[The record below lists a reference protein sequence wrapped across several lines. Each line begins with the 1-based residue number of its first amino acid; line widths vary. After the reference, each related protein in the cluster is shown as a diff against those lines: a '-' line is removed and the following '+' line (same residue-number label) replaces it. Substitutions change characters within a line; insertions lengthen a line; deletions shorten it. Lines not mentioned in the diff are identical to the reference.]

1 MRLVI
6 TEEMFRCLHE
16 HLFRDDCAEHG
27 ASILAGISQAESGTR
42 LLVREVCLAEDGSD
56 YMYKGNNIWSLQAKF
71 IAKHLAKCR
80 QDRLVHLAVHN
91 HGGTDSVWFSEV
103 DLRSHERGYPAY
115 LAVTE
120 GMPVGALVLAREA
133 VAGDI
138 WMPGGDR
145 QQLEETLILGNP
157 VRRLYPNPRSA
168 NILCDQ
174 RYDRQSR
181 MFGPSGQA
189 ILHKT
194 KVGIIGLGGAGSQ
207 LADFLS
213 KLGVGKFVLADP
225 DRIELSNLP
234 RVVDATGFHAR
245 AWFLN
250 DRWPDWVH
258 GLAKKLSTR
267 KVELA
272 KRVISKNNRRAKV
285 EAIPDDFAKTQ
296 VARKFKD
303 CDYLFLAADTARARL
318 VFNAIVH
325 QYLIPGVQVGA
336 KVLPDKASGNILD
349 VYAVVRPVTPGKG
362 CLWCNELISKRKLA
376 EECKTQQEI
385 ANQRYVDDEGVV
397 APSVNTLNAIAT
409 SQAANDFLFYI
420 TGMTKSSVLRDF
432 MRMQPAC
439 RKVTMGEP
447 RRDAACPECGEKG
460 KRYARGDHVELP
472 TSM

>member
-6 TEEMFRCLHE
+6 TEEMFRRLHE
-16 HLFRDDCAEHG
+16 HLFRDDRAEHG
-27 ASILAGISQAESGTR
+27 AIILAGISQSESGTR
-42 LLVREVCLAEDGSD
+42 LLVREVCLAKDGSD
-56 YMYKGNNIWSLQAKF
+56 YLYKGDNIWSLQAKF
-71 IAKHLAKCR
+71 IAKHLSKCR
-80 QDRLVHLAVHN
+80 QGRLVHLAVHN
-91 HGGTDSVWFSEV
+91 HGGTDSVRFSAV
-103 DLRSHERGYPAY
+103 DLRSHEYGYPAH
-115 LAVTE
+115 LEVTE
-120 GMPVGALVLAREA
+120 GMPVGALVLARKA

-138 WMPGGDR
+138 WMPDGDR
-145 QQLEETLILGNP
+145 QSLEETLILGKS

-168 NILCDQ
+168 NISCDQ

-181 MFGPSGQA
+181 IFGPSGQA

-213 KLGVGKFVLADP
+213 KLRVGEFVLVDP

-234 RVVDATGFHAR
+234 RVVDATDFHAR

-250 DRWPDWVH
+250 ERWPDWVH
-258 GLAKKLSTR
+258 GLAKKSSTQ
-267 KVELA
+267 KVKLA
-272 KRVISKNNRRAKV
+272 KRVILKNNPRAKV
-285 EAIPDDFAKTQ
+285 EAIPDDFAKTR
-296 VARKFKD
+296 VAQKFKD

-336 KVLPDKASGNILD
+336 KVLLDKASGNILD
-349 VYAVVRPVTPGKG
+349 VYAVVRPVTPGRG
-362 CLWCNELISKRKLA
+362 CMWCNELINKHRLA

-385 ANQRYVDDEGVV
+385 ANQRYVDDEDVV

-420 TGMTKSSVLRDF
+420 TGMTKPSASRNY
-432 MRMQPAC
+432 MRIRPAY
-439 RKVTMGEP
+439 RKVTMDEP
-447 RRDAACPECGEKG
+447 RRDATCSECGEKEM
-460 KRYARGDHVELP
+460 RYARGDQVELP

>member
-6 TEEMFRCLHE
+6 TEEMFRCLHK
-16 HLFRDDCAEHG
+16 HLFRNDHAEHG
-27 ASILAGISQAESGTR
+27 ASVLAGISRSENDTR
-42 LLVREVCLAEDGSD
+42 LLVREVCLAKDGSD
-56 YMYKGNNIWSLQAKF
+56 YLYKGNNTWVLRAEF
-71 IAKHLAKCR
+71 ITKQLVKCR

-91 HGGTDSVWFSEV
+91 HGGMDSVQFSEV
-103 DLRSHERGYPAY
+103 DLRSHEQGYPAQ
-115 LAVTE
+115 LAITE
-120 GMPVGALVLAREA
+120 GMPVGALVLAQKA

-145 QQLEETLILGNP
+145 QPLEETLILGKSI
-157 VRRLYPNPRSA
+157 RRLYPNPYGA
-168 NILCDQ
+168 NTSYDQ

-181 MFGPSGQA
+181 IFGSSGQA

-234 RVVDATGFHAR
+234 RVVGATGFHAR
-245 AWFLN
+245 TWFLGE
-250 DRWPDWVH
+250 RWPDCIQK
-258 GLAKKLSTR
+258 LAKKLSTH
-267 KVELA
+267 KVGLA
-272 KRVISKNNRRAKV
+272 KHVILKNNPRAKV

-296 VARKFKD
+296 VVRKFKD

-318 VFNAIVH
+318 IFNAIVH

-336 KVLPDKASGNILD
+336 KVQLDKATGNIID
-349 VYAVVRPVTPGKG
+349 AYAVVRPVTPGKG
-362 CLWCNELISKRKLA
+362 CLWCNGLINRGRLA

-385 ANQRYVDDEGVV
+385 INQRYVDDEDVV
-397 APSVNTLNAIAT
+397 APSVNTLNALAT

-420 TGMTKSSVLRDF
+420 NGITKSSASLDF
-432 MRMQPAC
+432 MRIQPAF
-439 RKVTMGEP
+439 RKVTMDEP
-447 RRDAACPECGEKG
+447 RRDSDCSECGKKG
-460 KRYARGDHVELP
+460 MRYARGDQVELP